1 MIIDKEKPNTTIG
14 FEAGILYCFNNSL
27 KGTLC
32 NQCKSK
38 ADCEREENVL
48 INAAREFQ
56 KLAGNKIEIQMKEVR
71 DYSVDDLKSM
81 IKYC

>member
-1 MIIDKEKPNTTIG
+1 MIIDKAKFNSTIG
-14 FEAGILYCFNNSL
+14 FESGILYCFNNSL

-38 ADCEREENVL
+38 ADCKREENVL

-56 KLAGNKIEIQMKEVR
+56 KLYGSEIKIQINEIK
-71 DYSVDDLKSM
+71 DYSVDDIRSV
-81 IKYC
+81 IGC